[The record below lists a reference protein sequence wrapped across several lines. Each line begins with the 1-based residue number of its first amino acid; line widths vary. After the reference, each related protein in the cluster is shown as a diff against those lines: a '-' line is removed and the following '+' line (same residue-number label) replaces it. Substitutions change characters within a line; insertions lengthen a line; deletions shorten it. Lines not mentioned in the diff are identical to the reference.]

1 MDFDNLSITPD
12 EDTWT
17 PSTSSLPEL
26 EIHSKSGYEVQTKWK
41 IRTPMLKILPV
52 DKNRLHVKNLEFQT
66 RLKKLRIPC
75 HIEAERRE
83 IFFLCLSETSEK
95 KDYTSIILRSTF

>member
-1 MDFDNLSITPD
+1 MDSDNLSITPD

-26 EIHSKSGYEVQTKWK
+26 EIHSKSGYEVQTKWKK

-75 HIEAERRE
+75 HIEAEKC
-83 IFFLCLSETSEK
+83 FS
-95 KDYTSIILRSTF
+95 YA